1 MLKLA
6 KISTKSEISIWHHQI
21 GKILAKDAYGDIFAN
36 YITLFLAGFYDTFK
50 VKCSVCGMLGFID
63 SVNKSKHEV

>member
-21 GKILAKDAYGDIFAN
+21 GKILAKDAYGDIFAKL
-36 YITLFLAGFYDTFK
+36 YHIVSCRFLQR
-50 VKCSVCGMLGFID
+50 
-63 SVNKSKHEV
+63 